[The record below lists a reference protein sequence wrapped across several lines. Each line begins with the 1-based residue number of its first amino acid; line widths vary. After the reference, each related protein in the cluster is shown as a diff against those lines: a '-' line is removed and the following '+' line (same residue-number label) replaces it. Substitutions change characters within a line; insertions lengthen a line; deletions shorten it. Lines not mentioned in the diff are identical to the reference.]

1 MESAELGCMPSTA
14 AAEPSLHDDA
24 ASYLEEVE
32 SLDDLDDGAIAPD
45 GGVVDQLA
53 AEFEALDTGLP
64 IDANPRPVVPYHQ
77 RPPIEAPDDA
87 PDDQPV
93 RAVTR
98 AEANIPFRTAA
109 LVLVVCLTAGAATA
123 ALVFHDRLSQIT
135 ATTTA
140 SR

>member
-1 MESAELGCMPSTA
+1 MPSTA

-24 ASYLEEVE
+24 ALYLEEVE
-32 SLDDLDDGAIAPD
+32 SVDDIDAGTVAPD
-45 GGVVDQLA
+45 GGVADQLA

-64 IDANPRPVVPYHQ
+64 IDANPRQVVPYHQ
-77 RPPIEAPDDA
+77 RPPIQAQDDA
-87 PDDQPV
+87 PDYQPV

>member
-1 MESAELGCMPSTA
+1 MPSTA
-14 AAEPSLHDDA
+14 VAEPSLHDDA

-32 SLDDLDDGAIAPD
+32 SVDEIDDGGIAPD
-45 GGVVDQLA
+45 GGVVDTLA

-64 IDANPRPVVPYHQ
+64 IDANPRQVVPYHQ

-87 PDDQPV
+87 PYEAPDYQPV
-93 RAVTR
+93 RAVSR

-135 ATTTA
+135 GTTTA